1 MQIAVLHPGEMG
13 AAVGETLRDVG
24 HDVCWLPAD
33 RGPATRRRADSAGL
47 RGCADV
53 RGCDVVISICP
64 PAAAVQTARS
74 VGRFSGLYVDANAIS
89 PATAQEVMSIV
100 TTGGAGFVDG
110 GIIGLPPSRPGR
122 SRLYVSGARTAEIV
136 DLFGGS
142 RIDVRTVEGGPFA
155 ASSLKMTYA
164 AWTKISAALLV
175 SIRAAAAELGV
186 EGALLEEWALSQPDL
201 AIRLAS
207 AESSAER
214 KGWRWEDEMQ
224 QIAQTFSA
232 AGQPDGFG
240 RAAAAVFGSF
250 PRPAERLDEG

>member
-24 HDVCWLPAD
+24 HDVFWLPAG

-47 RGCADV
+47 QERADV

-74 VGRFSGLYVDANAIS
+74 ITGFSGLYVDANAVS
-89 PATAQEVMSIV
+89 PATAQEVMTIV
-100 TTGGAGFVDG
+100 TAGGAGYVDA
-110 GIIGLPPSRPGR
+110 GIIGPPPSRAGLA
-122 SRLYVSGARTAEIV
+122 RLYVSGARAAEVV
-136 DLFGGS
+136 DLFAGS
-142 RIDVRTVEGGPFA
+142 RLEVRTVEGGPFA

-175 SIRAAAAELGV
+175 SIRASAAELGV
-186 EGALLEEWALSQPDL
+186 EGALADEWALSQPEL
-201 AIRLAS
+201 ADRLAS
-207 AESSAER
+207 AASAAAR

-224 QIAQTFSA
+224 QIAETFSA
-232 AGQPDGFG
+232 AGQPEGFG
-240 RAAAAVFGSF
+240 RAAAAVFASF
-250 PRPAERLDEG
+250 PRPNL